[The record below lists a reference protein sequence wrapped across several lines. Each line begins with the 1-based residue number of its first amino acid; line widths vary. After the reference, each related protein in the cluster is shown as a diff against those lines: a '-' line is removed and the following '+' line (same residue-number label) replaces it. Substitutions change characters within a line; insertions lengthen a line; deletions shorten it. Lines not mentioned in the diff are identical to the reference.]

1 MKNIIES
8 WYPADMGEY
17 VLFAEDDI
25 ELSKHW
31 YAWVKDAVFRY
42 ASAPVC
48 RVCVCQMKCCCC
60 EYLDTLWRLRNPG
73 TVRLRYRFG
82 GSHDATRDPKIFGVS
97 LYTPRE
103 METTPPAQR
112 TDFFHPWNI
121 LQNGDRPYLHQMPCS
136 WGAVYFPGAQRAHTH
151 TNTHTV
157 YCCRLSL
164 TLKPPIAVRQNTG
177 ERFAAT

>member
-1 MKNIIES
+1 MS
-8 WYPADMGEY
+8 CLQRMT
-17 VLFAEDDI
+17 
-25 ELSKHW
+25 LSCPSIGMPGSRMPC
-31 YAWVKDAVFRY
+31 FGTLQLQ
-42 ASAPVC
+42 C
-48 RVCVCQMKCCCC
+48 RVCVSDDV
-60 EYLDTLWRLRNPG
+60 LFLVNTLTRRRLRNPG

-157 YCCRLSL
+157 YRCRLSL
-164 TLKPPIAVRQNTG
+164 SLKPPIAVRQNTG